1 MKKQMFCFYHFRLY
15 DLQSL
20 PGDEEYRIPLLDTP
34 HSVHLMALHLLR
46 AYLVNNISDRQFA
59 NMNNTLR
66 LVLMAQRRCSRPMP
80 DEVTREMPPIMLDV
94 LSLDREFF
102 EKGALTYDM
111 DPATCDNV
119 IVEDPLSPDIRFEAT
134 PEMLKLLRDAVRK
147 NPGMQSPLKKE
158 PQPETSTDREKAV

>member
-119 IVEDPLSPDIRFEAT
+119 IVEDPLSPDIHFEAT